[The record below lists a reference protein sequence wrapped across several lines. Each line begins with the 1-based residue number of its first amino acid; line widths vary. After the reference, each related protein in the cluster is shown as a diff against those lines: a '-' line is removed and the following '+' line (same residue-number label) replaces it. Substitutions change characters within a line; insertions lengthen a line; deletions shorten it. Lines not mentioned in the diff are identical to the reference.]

1 MTMKLEDEIKTNKF
15 QGEVHKA
22 HLNILVSAAWLRT
35 RIIASLKPFG
45 LTSEQYNVLR
55 ILRGQTPQGIRVKDI
70 TRRMLERNS
79 NTTRIIDRLENKGLV
94 QRLASER
101 DRRERAIILTGE
113 GLKMLSDIDQYW
125 EKHSPHQSVLDETEA
140 RILNELLD
148 KMRV

>member
-1 MTMKLEDEIKTNKF
+1 MKLEDEIKTNKF

-70 TRRMLERNS
+70 TRRMMERNS
-79 NTTRIIDRLENKGLV
+79 NTTRIIDRLEGKGLV

-101 DRRERAIILTGE
+101 DRRERAIILTEE
-113 GLKMLSDIDQYW
+113 GFRMLSAIDQHW
-125 EKHSPHQSVLDETEA
+125 EKHSPHQSVLCEKEA

>member
-1 MTMKLEDEIKTNKF
+1 MKLEDEIKTNKF

-45 LTSEQYNVLR
+45 LTAEQYNVLR

-79 NTTRIIDRLENKGLV
+79 NTTRIIDRLEAKGLV

-101 DRRERAIILTGE
+101 DRRERAIILTKE
-113 GLKMLSDIDQYW
+113 GFEMLSDIDKHW
-125 EKHSPHQSVLDETEA
+125 EKHSPHHSVLEEEEA

>member
-1 MTMKLEDEIKTNKF
+1 MKLEDEIKTNKF
-15 QGEVHKA
+15 QGEIHKA

-70 TRRMLERNS
+70 NCRMLERNS
-79 NTTRIIDRLENKGLV
+79 NTTRIIDRLEAKGLV

-101 DRRERAIILTGE
+101 DRRERAIILTEE
-113 GLKMLSDIDQYW
+113 GYRMLSTIDQHW
-125 EKHSPHQSVLDETEA
+125 EKHSPHQSVLGEEDA

>member
-1 MTMKLEDEIKTNKF
+1 MKLEDEIKTTKF
-15 QGEVHKA
+15 QGEIHKA

-79 NTTRIIDRLENKGLV
+79 NTTRIIDRLEAKELV
-94 QRLASER
+94 QRLASDR
-101 DRRERAIILTGE
+101 DRRERAIILTEE
-113 GLKMLSDIDQYW
+113 GFKMLSAIDEYW
-125 EKHSPHQSVLDETEA
+125 EKHSPHQSVLCEEEA

>member
-1 MTMKLEDEIKTNKF
+1 MKLEDEIKTNKF
-15 QGEVHKA
+15 QGEIHKA

-45 LTSEQYNVLR
+45 LTAEQYNVLR

-79 NTTRIIDRLENKGLV
+79 NTTRIIDRLEAKGLV

-101 DRRERAIILTGE
+101 DRRERAIILTEE
-113 GLKMLSDIDQYW
+113 GFSMLAAIDQYW
-125 EKHSPHQSVLDETEA
+125 EKHSPHQSVLKEEEA
-140 RILNELLD
+140 RNLNELLD